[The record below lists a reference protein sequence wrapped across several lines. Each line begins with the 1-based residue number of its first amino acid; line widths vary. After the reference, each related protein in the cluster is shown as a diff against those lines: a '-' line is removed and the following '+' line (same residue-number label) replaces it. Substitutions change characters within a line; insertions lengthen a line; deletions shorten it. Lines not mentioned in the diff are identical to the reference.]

1 MDEPVEFADIR
12 FLLTR
17 SPDLTIAVSKFGERW
32 VVGCGENRA
41 TATMNLMRNA
51 FPDKK
56 MTMGP
61 GVAMQ
66 MGKLARDGE
75 IGKEHKIDG

>member
-1 MDEPVEFADIR
+1 MDEPVEFAAIR
-12 FLLTR
+12 FIQTR
-17 SPDLTIAVSKFGERW
+17 NPELFIGISKFEERW
-32 VVGCGENRA
+32 VVGCGENKA
-41 TATMNLMRNA
+41 TATMDLMRNA
-51 FPDKK
+51 FPEKK

-75 IGKEHKIDG
+75 LGEEHKIDG